1 MERACSALR
10 DWRPPSGSVR
20 AQERLSET
28 PLALSID
35 STKQQ
40 AVEHNKWATYNQ
52 HCCWWQTKAFLA
64 DVRDSFVPRL
74 VILFVVYCTMVVA
87 CDWLAGGMSLDVEVD
102 VTAGLSM
109 LMALLLAFRIN
120 ISYSR
125 WWEGCTLWGGVA
137 MSSRSIVT
145 STIIACEST
154 EGDAL
159 DESLTSRCT
168 DIIGWLIAFA
178 NLLRTHLRRE
188 KPESALEGEHVRRII
203 DSDALARVSL
213 SNHPPLAALRQIR
226 LASMRFCAAR
236 RKLGHEVCHNS
247 MPAHDVMN
255 CTLS

>member
-102 VTAGLSM
+102 VTA
-109 LMALLLAFRIN
+109 
-120 ISYSR
+120 
-125 WWEGCTLWGGVA
+125 
-137 MSSRSIVT
+137 
-145 STIIACEST
+145 ACEST

-203 DSDALARVSL
+203 DSDALAR
-213 SNHPPLAALRQIR
+213 
-226 LASMRFCAAR
+226 
-236 RKLGHEVCHNS
+236 
-247 MPAHDVMN
+247 
-255 CTLS
+255 